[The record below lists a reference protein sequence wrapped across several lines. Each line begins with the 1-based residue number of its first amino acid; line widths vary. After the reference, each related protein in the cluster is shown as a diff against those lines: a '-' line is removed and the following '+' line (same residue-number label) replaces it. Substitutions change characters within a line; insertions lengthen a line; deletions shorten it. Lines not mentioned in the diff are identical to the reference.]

1 MNANDSGAYD
11 EDDVAHCGEVL
22 RRVYELL
29 DGEMSEDDCA
39 RLKRHLDECGPCL
52 AEYNLDVMLKA
63 LLRRSCACE
72 EAPVALR
79 ERIRVQI
86 TEVGVQFGS

>member
-1 MNANDSGAYD
+1 VNAIDSGAHG

-29 DGEMSEDDCA
+29 DGEMNESDIT
-39 RLKRHLDECGPCL
+39 RLRRHLDECTPCL
-52 AEYNLDVMLKA
+52 AEYNLDVLLKT

-72 EAPVALR
+72 EAPVSLR
-79 ERIRVQI
+79 QRIMVQI
-86 TEVGVQFGS
+86 TEVRIQSGG

>member
-1 MNANDSGAYD
+1 VNAIHSDAHD

-22 RRVYELL
+22 QRVYELL
-29 DGEMSEDDCA
+29 DGEMSQDDVA

-72 EAPVALR
+72 EAPVSLR
-79 ERIRVQI
+79 QRIMVQI
-86 TEVGVQFGS
+86 TEVGVQFGN

>member
-1 MNANDSGAYD
+1 VNAMDSGAYA

-29 DGEMSEDDCA
+29 DGEMSPDDVR
-39 RLKRHLDECGPCL
+39 RLKRHLDDCGPCL

-72 EAPVALR
+72 EAPVSLR
-79 ERIRVQI
+79 QRIMVQI
-86 TEVGVQFGS
+86 TEVRIQSGN

>member
-1 MNANDSGAYD
+1 VNAIDSGAYG

-29 DGEMSEDDCA
+29 DGEMSTDDVQ

-79 ERIRVQI
+79 QRIMVQI
-86 TEVGVQFGS
+86 TEVRIQSGN